1 MTDRKD
7 KVVIAWPFGVHE
19 AKFVQSLVHLLAYD
33 HHRGQHILDGGGQIM
48 LGTTNVAHGRNQI
61 VRKFLDD
68 TTADWLWFIDTDM
81 AFPPDTLERLLE
93 SADPVKRPILGA
105 LCFSVLRGDEQEIVP
120 TLYTLTD
127 DDPPM
132 PCRLMDLPAPGIH
145 QYSATGTGCLLIHRR
160 VLESVEKARPHPD
173 APTWGETSWPWF
185 RWTDWAGPDG
195 PDVMGEDLT
204 FCFRAGAA
212 GFPIHVD
219 TRIEVGHVKPQTVGV
234 DTYHAQ
240 FLRPSATR
248 KRFVVV
254 PMKDRRDLTESL
266 LRQLAEQGECDRV
279 FLFDNGSN
287 RTTKNWL
294 STLPDEWRTTV
305 VDADGWGIHAMW
317 NEGIRM
323 AMAETSACDIA
334 ILNNDLNLGPGFLS
348 GLSVGL
354 ASDDRLLAVCPN
366 YDRRP
371 DAGVVPLAGISA
383 GREDGTGGLSGF
395 AFMVRGEMFAAGF
408 PLFDEAMAWYCGDLD
423 LVFTIEKFGGWY
435 GMVTGTCVE
444 HVGGGSQTASAGTGK
459 RLGSDELQ
467 ARAKADEAY
476 FCEKWG
482 VELRPAS

>member
-1 MTDRKD
+1 MPDRSKE
-7 KVVIAWPFGVHE
+7 KVALAYPYGSFEPH
-19 AKFVQSLVHLLAYD
+19 FVQSLLHFFAYD
-33 HHRGQHILDGGGQIM
+33 HHNNARVVEGAAIA

-68 TTADWLWFIDTDM
+68 TRCDWLWFIDTDM
-81 AFPPDTLERLLE
+81 VFRPDTLERLLAA
-93 SADPVKRPILGA
+93 ADPKERPIVGA
-105 LCFSVLRGDEQEIVP
+105 LCFSVLRGDQREIIP
-120 TLYTLTD
+120 TIYQFND
-127 DDPPM
+127 DGHFA
-132 PCRLMDLPAPGIH
+132 RAMDLPPDGVHRVA
-145 QYSATGTGCLLIHRR
+145 ATGTGCLLIHRS
-160 VLESVEKARPHPD
+160 VLEAIAKHKPNPD
-173 APTWGETSWPWF
+173 GPAWGETSWPWF
-185 RWTDWAGPDG
+185 KWSDWDGPDG

-204 FCFRAGAA
+204 FCLRATAA

-219 TRIEVGHVKPQTVGV
+219 TRIDVGHAKLRVEDRGTF
-234 DTYHAQ
+234 TAQ
-240 FLRPSATR
+240 FGAARR

-254 PMKDRRDLTESL
+254 PMKDRRDLTENL

-294 STLPDEWRTTV
+294 STLPEEWRTTV

-317 NEGIRM
+317 NEGIRL
-323 AMAETSACDIA
+323 AMADSPACDIA
-334 ILNNDLNLGPGFLS
+334 ILNNDLILGPAFLS
-348 GLSVGL
+348 GLSAGL

-366 YDRRP
+366 YDARP
-371 DAGVVPLAGISA
+371 EAGVVPLSGISA

-435 GMVTGTCVE
+435 GMVTGTHVE
-444 HVGGGSQTASAGTGK
+444 HIGGGSQTASAGTGK

-467 ARAKADEAY
+467 ARAAADEAY
-476 FCEKWG
+476 FSEKWG
-482 VELRPAS
+482 VELRAAA

>member
-1 MTDRKD
+1 MADS
-7 KVVIAWPFGVHE
+7 VVIAWPYGQHE

-33 HHRGQHILDGGGQIM
+33 YHRGGHILDGGGQIM

-61 VRKFLDD
+61 VRNFLDHYE
-68 TTADWLWFIDTDM
+68 ADWLWFVDTDM
-81 AFPPDTLERLLE
+81 AFPPDTLERMLA
-93 SADPVKRPILGA
+93 SADADTRPILGA

-120 TLYTLTD
+120 TLYTLTG
-127 DDPPM
+127 DPPVPARSM
-132 PCRLMDLPAPGIH
+132 GLPESGIH
-145 QYSATGTGCLLIHRR
+145 QYAATGTGCLLVHRR
-160 VLESVEKARPHPD
+160 VFEAVEKAKPHPD
-173 APTWGETSWPWF
+173 APAWGETPWPWF
-185 RWTDWAGPDG
+185 KWSEWNPAGQ

-219 TRIEVGHVKPQTVGV
+219 TRIEVGHVKPQTVGL
-234 DTYHAQ
+234 DTYRAQ
-240 FLRPSATR
+240 FAALPAARP
-248 KRFVVV
+248 RFVVV

-279 FLFDNGSN
+279 FLYDNGSN
-287 RTTKNWL
+287 RQTKNWL

-305 VDADGWGIHAMW
+305 VDADGWGIHRMW
-317 NEGIRM
+317 NDGIRR
-323 AMAETSACDIA
+323 ALVESPACDIA
-334 ILNNDLNLGPGFLS
+334 ILNNDLELGPAFLS
-348 GLSVGL
+348 GLAAAL
-354 ASDDRLLAVCPN
+354 ASDGRLLAVCPN
-366 YDRRP
+366 YDGRKGT
-371 DAGVVPLAGISA
+371 GVQPLAGISA

-435 GMVTGTCVE
+435 GMVTGTSVT
-444 HVGGGSQTASAGTGK
+444 HIGGGSQTASAGTGK

-467 ARAKADEAY
+467 AQAAADEAY

-482 VELRPAS
+482 VELRAAS